1 MLKCILQLLCISLI
15 GQQLLAQCNSCDS
28 LVKSKGYYII
38 TTEEKRKHPGLED
51 RVSTYRCDPN
61 CGLVIEPPAR
71 PLFQFDGKWGY
82 LSLRAGTNF
91 GHLAT
96 TGLNMTD
103 YTYNSTLQPYFS
115 LAFDIDAPE
124 WSGICIRAELGWKSH
139 RFEGVRWYANR
150 IYNRREIQATGIDKE
165 VSFLYKYP
173 KGNFRWF
180 LGIGLGHERLKFN
193 RNKFIDYYYS
203 DVKPVIVDDN
213 QSMDDGHLFLPLTA
227 GMMFKN
233 RIEFRYKMEYS
244 KWDAGDALYNVANTS
259 HIVSVGYRFL

>member
-1 MLKCILQLLCISLI
+1 MLKRLLFTLCAAPVTNHM
-15 GQQLLAQCNSCDS
+15 LAQCNKCDS
-28 LVKSKGYYII
+28 LVRAMGYHIN
-38 TTEEKRKHPGLED
+38 TPEENRKDPNLE
-51 RVSTYRCDPN
+51 RRSSTYRCDPN
-61 CGLVIEPPAR
+61 CGVIIEPPPR

-82 LSLRAGTNF
+82 LSIRAGANF

-96 TGLNMTD
+96 TGLGMTD
-103 YTYNSTLQPYFS
+103 YTYKSTPQPYFS

-180 LGIGLGHERLKFN
+180 LGIGLGHELLKFK

-244 KWDAGDALYNVANTS
+244 KWDRGDALYNVSNVS
-259 HIVSVGYRFL
+259 HIVSLGYRFL